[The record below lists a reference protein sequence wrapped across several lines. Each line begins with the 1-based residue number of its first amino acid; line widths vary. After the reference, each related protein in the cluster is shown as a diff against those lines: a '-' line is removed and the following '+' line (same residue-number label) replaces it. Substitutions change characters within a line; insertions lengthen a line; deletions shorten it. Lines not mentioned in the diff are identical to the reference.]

1 MADQSAPSSGF
12 SLAAALQSLQSG
24 DRDGAT
30 QQLRG
35 TIGLPPVPTKQ
46 LPGKPVVPQGSQGSQ
61 GWSSLGNT
69 VNTLAKM
76 AASPQSYEDHPAV
89 VALSDPNFVRDFI
102 GSYAVRPL
110 IPDNANAVP
119 DAFRPAN
126 QKYGI
131 NKQWTEAPAVEGTSL
146 YDRLITNPTAFAKS
160 TLNPN
165 PMKNPLTNPNPLKNS
180 LTNPNPLNNIITNPL
195 KIFGI

>member
-1 MADQSAPSSGF
+1 MADQAPSSGF
-12 SLAAALQSLQSG
+12 SLAAALHAAQNGDNSG
-24 DRDGAT
+24 AMG
-30 QQLRG
+30 QLRG
-35 TIGLPPVPTKQ
+35 TVGLPVSKQ
-46 LPGKPVVPQGSQGSQ
+46 LPGKPAVPVPDAA
-61 GWSSLGNT
+61 GWPTLGGT
-69 VNTLAKM
+69 INTLAKM
-76 AASPQSYEDHPAV
+76 AAAPQSYEQHPAV
-89 VALSDPNFVRDFI
+89 VALSDPNFARDFI
-102 GSYAVRPL
+102 GSFAVRPS

-119 DAFRPAN
+119 DAFRPVN

-146 YDRLITNPTAFAKS
+146 YDRLVKNPTAFAAS

-180 LTNPNPLNNIITNPL
+180 LTNPNPLDNIITNPL